1 MTQEMQR
8 PTQPKPI
15 DQLSIHT
22 IRFLSL
28 DMVEKAQSG
37 HPGTPMGAADM
48 AYVLWNKFLKH
59 NPTNPNWP
67 NRDRFVLSPGHA
79 SAMLYSLLYL
89 TGYDLPLEELK
100 NFREWGSKTPGH
112 PEYGRTPGVAA
123 TTGPLGQGFAN
134 GVGMAMAERFLA
146 DHFNR
151 PHHEIINHYTYAIAS
166 DGDMQ
171 EGVTSEAASLA
182 GTLRLG
188 KLIYLYDSN
197 EVQIE
202 GPTKQAFRENVGR
215 RFDAYGWQVI
225 GPIDGTDLPEIE
237 RAILR
242 AKDETE
248 KPSLIICK
256 TIIGHC
262 TPEEGT
268 AKIHGEPIPELDAR
282 RAKELCKWPTD
293 RTFYVPDDVL
303 AHMREAVKRGESA
316 EREWQQG
323 FEEYGKDFP
332 ELASRFKAQME
343 GKLPA
348 DWDSGLQSLFQNETK
363 PIATRSASG
372 KVLNILAKH
381 VHGLTGGSGDLN
393 PSTKTF
399 LVGYGNFGWQEHYG
413 HNIHFGVREHAMGAI
428 TNGMALH
435 HGVIPYAATFLIFS
449 DYMRPPIRL
458 AAMMKIRVV
467 YVFTHD
473 SIGLGQDGPTHQPIE
488 QLMGLRSIPNMTVI
502 RPSDATETVEAW
514 RAALLNTHGPTAL
527 ILTRQDLPIID
538 RSKYASAANLHRGA
552 YVLWETEK
560 KSADIILIGT
570 GSEVQVALEA
580 GKKLASEGTSVRVVS
595 MPSWELFDSQP
606 ADYKESILPRTARLR
621 VSVEAAAK
629 VGWEH
634 YVGLDGKII
643 GLDHFGASAPGEVL
657 FEKFHITSEHVVTV
671 AKELLRELRERN

>member
-1 MTQEMQR
+1 
-8 PTQPKPI
+8 
-15 DQLSIHT
+15 
-22 IRFLSL
+22 
-28 DMVEKAQSG
+28 
-37 HPGTPMGAADM
+37 MGAADM

>member
-1 MTQEMQR
+1 MTQELNAPSHR
-8 PTQPKPI
+8 KPI
-15 DQLSIHT
+15 DTLSINT

-48 AYVLWNKFLKH
+48 AYTLWDKFLKH
-59 NPTNPNWP
+59 NPTNPNWA
-67 NRDRFVLSPGHA
+67 NRDRFVLSAGHA
-79 SAMLYSLLYL
+79 SALLYSLLYL
-89 TGYDLPLEELK
+89 TGYNLPLEELK

-134 GVGMAMAERFLA
+134 GVGMAIAERFLA

-197 EVQIE
+197 EIQIE
-202 GPTKQAFRENVGR
+202 GPTRQAFRENVGR
-215 RFDAYGWQVI
+215 RFDAYGWQVV
-225 GPIDGTDLPEIE
+225 GPIDGTNLPEIE
-237 RAILR
+237 KAILR
-242 AKDETE
+242 AQDEDE
-248 KPSLIICK
+248 KPSLIICR
-256 TIIGHC
+256 TIIGHG

-268 AKIHGEPIPELDAR
+268 AQVHGEPIPELDVR
-282 RAKELCKWPTD
+282 RAKESCNWPTD
-293 RTFYVPDDVL
+293 KTFYVPDEVL
-303 AHMREAVKRGESA
+303 AHMREAVKRGEIA
-316 EREWQQG
+316 EGEWRRDLEG
-323 FEEYGKDFP
+323 YGKEYP
-332 ELASRFKAQME
+332 ELGARFEAQMA

-348 DWDSGLQSLFQNETK
+348 DWDSELQSLFPAGTK

-372 KVLNILAKH
+372 KVLNSLVKH
-381 VHGLTGGSGDLN
+381 VHGLTGGSGDLA

-413 HNIHFGVREHAMGAI
+413 HNIHFGVREHAMGSI
-428 TNGMALH
+428 VGGMALH
-435 HGVIPYAATFLIFS
+435 GGIIPYAATFFAFS
-449 DYMRPPIRL
+449 DYMRPPMRL
-458 AAMMKIRVV
+458 AAMMGIRVI

-502 RPSDATETVEAW
+502 RPADATETVEAW
-514 RAALLNTHGPTAL
+514 RAAMMNTHGPTAL
-527 ILTRQDLPIID
+527 VLTRQDLPVID
-538 RSKYASAANLHRGA
+538 RTQYASAAELHRGA
-552 YVLWETEK
+552 YVLSQSETQPP
-560 KSADIILIGT
+560 DIILIGT
-570 GSEVQVALEA
+570 GSEVDVALQA
-580 GKKLASEGTSVRVVS
+580 GKKLASEGTRVRVVS
-595 MPSWELFDSQP
+595 MPSWELFDRQP
-606 ADYKESILPRTARLR
+606 GEYRDSVLPPSIRAR

-629 VGWEH
+629 IGWEH
-634 YVGLDGKII
+634 YVGLEGKVI
-643 GLDHFGASAPGEVL
+643 GLDHFGASAPGPIL
-657 FEKFHITSEHVVTV
+657 FEKFGLTPDHVVAA
-671 AKELLRELRERN
+671 AKELLKERS

>member
-1 MTQEMQR
+1 MSPELAVPVSR
-8 PTQPKPI
+8 KAI
-15 DQLSIHT
+15 DSLSINT

-28 DMVEKAQSG
+28 DMVERAKSG

-48 AYVLWNKFLKH
+48 AYVLWDKFLKH

-67 NRDRFVLSPGHA
+67 DRDRFVLSPGHA
-79 SAMLYSLLYL
+79 SAMLYSLLHL

-100 NFREWGSKTPGH
+100 RFREWGSKTPGH

-151 PHHEIINHYTYAIAS
+151 PHHEIFNHYTYAITS

-197 EVQIE
+197 HVQIE
-202 GPTKQAFRENVGR
+202 GPTKEAFRENVGR
-215 RFDAYGWQVI
+215 RFNAYGWQVI

-242 AKDETE
+242 AQDETQ

-256 TIIGHC
+256 TIIGYG

-268 AKIHGEPIPELDAR
+268 SKIHSDAIPEMDVRA
-282 RAKELCKWPTD
+282 AKESCIWPAD
-293 RTFYVPDDVL
+293 KTFYVPDEVV
-303 AHMREAVKRGESA
+303 AHMREAVKRGQDVEK
-316 EREWQQG
+316 EWRKG
-323 FEEYGKDFP
+323 MEEYASEYPD
-332 ELASRFKAQME
+332 LAARFEAQMA

-348 DWDSGLQSLFQNETK
+348 GWDSELSSLFPPDSK
-363 PIATRSASG
+363 PMATRSASG
-372 KVLNILAKH
+372 KVLNSFDKK
-381 VHGLTGGSGDLN
+381 VHGLIGGSGDLN

-428 TNGMALH
+428 VGGMALH
-435 HGVIPYAATFLIFS
+435 GGVIPFSATFLAFS
-449 DYMRPPIRL
+449 DYMRPPMRL
-458 AAMMKIRVV
+458 AAMMGIRVI

-473 SIGLGQDGPTHQPIE
+473 SIGLGQDGPTHQPVE
-488 QLMGLRSIPNMTVI
+488 QLAGLRAIPNMTVI

-514 RAALLNTHGPTAL
+514 KAAMMNTRGPTTL
-527 ILTRQDLPIID
+527 VLTRQDVPVVD
-538 RSKYASAANLHRGA
+538 RTKYAPAAGLHHGA
-552 YVLWETEK
+552 YVLWESGNHTP
-560 KSADIILIGT
+560 DIILIGT
-570 GSEVQVALEA
+570 GSEVHIALQA
-580 GKKLASEGTSVRVVS
+580 AKTIASEGLYVRVVS
-595 MPSWELFDSQP
+595 MPSWELFDRQP
-606 ADYKESILPRTARLR
+606 ADYRESVLPRNVRSR
-621 VSVEAAAK
+621 ISVEAATK

-634 YVGLDGKII
+634 YIGLDGKII
-643 GLDHFGASAPGEVL
+643 GIDHFGASAPGEVL
-657 FEKFHITSEHVVTV
+657 FQKFGITPEHVVAA
-671 AKELLRELRERN
+671 AKELLRECH

>member
-1 MTQEMQR
+1 MTQELNE
-8 PTQPKPI
+8 PTPRKSI
-15 DQLSIHT
+15 DTLSIHT

-59 NPTNPNWP
+59 SPTNPNWP
-67 NRDRFVLSPGHA
+67 DRDRFVLSPGHA
-79 SAMLYSLLYL
+79 SALLYSLLYL
-89 TGYDLPLEELK
+89 TGYDLPLDELK

-151 PHHEIINHYTYAIAS
+151 PHYEVVNHYTYAIAS

-197 EVQIE
+197 EIQIE
-202 GPTKQAFRENVGR
+202 GPTRQAFRENVGR

-225 GPIDGTDLPEIE
+225 GPIDGTNLPEIE

-242 AKDETE
+242 AQDETE
-248 KPSLIICK
+248 KPSLIICR

-268 AKIHGEPIPELDAR
+268 AQVHGEPIPELDVR
-282 RAKELCKWPTD
+282 RAKESCKWPTD
-293 RTFYVPDDVL
+293 KTFYVPDHVL
-303 AHMREAVKRGESA
+303 THMREAVKRGALVEA
-316 EREWQQG
+316 ERQKKLED
-323 FEEYGKDFP
+323 YGKEYP
-332 ELASRFKAQME
+332 ELASRFAAQMA

-348 DWDSGLQSLFQNETK
+348 DWDSELSSLFPAGTK

-372 KVLNILAKH
+372 KILNTLVKH
-381 VHGLTGGSGDLN
+381 VHGLTGGSGDLS

-428 TNGMALH
+428 VGGMALH
-435 HGVIPYAATFLIFS
+435 GGVIPYAATFLVFS
-449 DYMRPPIRL
+449 DYMRPPMRL
-458 AAMMKIRVV
+458 AAMMGIRVV
-467 YVFTHD
+467 YAFTHD

-488 QLMGLRSIPNMTVI
+488 QLMNLRCIPNMTVI

-514 RAALLNTHGPTAL
+514 RAAIMNTHGPTAL
-527 ILTRQDLPIID
+527 ILTRQDLPVID
-538 RSKYASAANLHRGA
+538 RTQYAPAIELHHGA
-552 YVLWETEK
+552 YVLWQSGKQTP
-560 KSADIILIGT
+560 DVILIGT
-570 GSEVQVALEA
+570 GSEVQVALQAAKQLAA
-580 GKKLASEGTSVRVVS
+580 GGTCVRVVS
-595 MPSWELFDSQP
+595 MPSWELFDRQP
-606 ADYKESILPRTARLR
+606 QDYRDSVLPRHVRR
-621 VSVEAAAK
+621 RISVEAAAK
-629 VGWEH
+629 LGWEH
-634 YVGLDGKII
+634 YVGSEGKII
-643 GLDHFGASAPGEVL
+643 GLDHFGASAPAEIL
-657 FEKFHITSEHVVTV
+657 FQKFGTTPEHVATA
-671 AKELLRELRERN
+671 AKELLKEPR